1 MTATAAGLGLFA
13 LLMYLPVVVD
23 GRRDVSPRL
32 AAGGHLV
39 SLLGWGLLAVVWLG
53 CVGASIGAWLAGIP
67 APGGGCLLGLER
79 AQWLLLG
86 YLPAAAALGLLAWH
100 VVHLAVAARRAELRG
115 LALAGSAPRAVSG
128 GMAVWVVPSQR
139 PAAYAGGVWR
149 PRAVVTSGL
158 LAPLEDGERQAV
170 CEHEGAH
177 IRLGHPRVLVVG
189 GAVAAALGWFG
200 PVRRAWDGLR
210 RELEAAADDEAARVV
225 GAATVI
231 SALAHVVLAGVS
243 VDGGTAAFGE
253 LEHLRWRITRLEQPH
268 PVRAAST
275 AVAGSAVAVV
285 AAAMAWTACV
295 LAEGHPTVVA
305 VGFCVAVLAAAALR
319 PVWAWNRRLQ
329 GH

>member
-1 MTATAAGLGLFA
+1 MTAAAAGLGLFVLLMGLPA
-13 LLMYLPVVVD
+13 LLG
-23 GRRDVSPRL
+23 GRGSVSPRV

-53 CVGASIGAWLAGIP
+53 CAGASIGSWLAGIP
-67 APGGGCLLGLER
+67 ATGGGCLLGLAR
-79 AQWLLLG
+79 GQWLLLG
-86 YLPAAAALGLLAWH
+86 YLPATATLGLLVWH
-100 VVHLAVAARRAELRG
+100 AVRLALAARRAELRG
-115 LALAGSAPRAVSG
+115 VALAGSVRRAVSG
-128 GMAVWVVPSQR
+128 GAAVWVVPSAR

-149 PRAVVTSGL
+149 PRAVITSGL

-189 GAVAAALGWFG
+189 GAVAAAFGWLP

-225 GAATVI
+225 GRATVI

-243 VDGGTAAFGE
+243 VDGGSAAFGE
-253 LEHLRWRITRLEQPH
+253 LEHLRWRITRLEEPH
-268 PVRAAST
+268 PVRAKST
-275 AVAGSAVAVV
+275 LVAGSSVAL
-285 AAAMAWTACV
+285 AAAVMAWTACV
-295 LAEGHPTVVA
+295 LAGGHPTVVA

-329 GH
+329 ES